1 MRPIPRP
8 RGAVVI
14 CGLCFR
20 EPLHADGVDLCGL
33 RRYSAFVSMSGCGSA
48 LALRG
53 TCTTLCFK
61 PKPYLPKEH
70 YDVTE
75 ASPFL

>member
-1 MRPIPRP
+1 
-8 RGAVVI
+8 
-14 CGLCFR
+14 
-20 EPLHADGVDLCGL
+20 
-33 RRYSAFVSMSGCGSA
+33 
-48 LALRG
+48 LRG

-61 PKPYLPKEH
+61 RKPYLPKEH